1 MRIITIYHGTASEL
15 LWIFSEIYST
25 NDVHRKILD
34 AKEKLNLRG

>member
-1 MRIITIYHGTASEL
+1 MGPQVKL